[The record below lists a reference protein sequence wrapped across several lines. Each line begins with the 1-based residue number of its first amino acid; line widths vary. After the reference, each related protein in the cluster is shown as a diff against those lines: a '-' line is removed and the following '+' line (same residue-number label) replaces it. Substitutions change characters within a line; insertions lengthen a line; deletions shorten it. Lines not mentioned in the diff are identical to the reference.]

1 MYEYLDSLLA
11 KLKKKIRTEFNRL
24 GSMGF
29 DELNVVNTRK
39 TTVQIFERLL
49 DANEEAYL
57 KAAIKAYRKAEES
70 ANGAGFAGEET
81 EINADWLLTVLLAYN
96 LVTGYIYNREA
107 ERKRLR
113 LNEQILT
120 AREYDDR
127 GVFNDSLRRSA
138 NLWWTQTMQYGV
150 DVVDKATLQ
159 AYRDAGVEYVRWIAE
174 MDERTCEECG
184 PRHMKIYRIDKAPS
198 KTHYGCRCRL
208 EPVKKGEE
216 HEDSGTD

>member
-1 MYEYLDSLLA
+1 MYEHLDSLLA

-24 GSMGF
+24 GMMGF

-39 TTVQIFERLL
+39 TTTQMYDRLL
-49 DANEEAYL
+49 TANEVAYL
-57 KAAIKAYRKAEES
+57 KAAIAAYEKAESS
-70 ANGAGFAGEET
+70 AEGAGFTGEKTDIDE
-81 EINADWLLTVLLAYN
+81 DWLLAVLLAYN
-96 LVTGYIYNREA
+96 LVTGYIYNKEA

-113 LNEQILT
+113 LNEEILT

-127 GVFNDSLRRSA
+127 GAFNEGLRRSA
-138 NLWWTQTMQYGV
+138 NLWWTQTVQYGV

-159 AYRDAGVEYVRWIAE
+159 AYRDAGVEYVRWIAVK
-174 MDERTCEECG
+174 DERTCDECG
-184 PRHMKIYRIDKAPS
+184 PRHMKIYPIDKAPA